1 MKFTADNNHIKDAL
15 NRIKIDLED
24 AKNKYPF
31 ITLLADEYGA
41 AIFATD
47 RISFVES
54 RFAATVEET
63 GSCQVGRNLG
73 PMLSNIRDSQITLSS
88 TEKRLS
94 IQGDLGF
101 KGRLQTIA
109 GDAVP
114 YEGIIE
120 KFGQLDYTFQGKINR
135 HDLASLLKLS
145 TILPESDVE
154 VTPCKY
160 IILYING
167 EEVTGA
173 THESSVGAVE
183 SMPLTLVEYGMVS
196 PDPIKIVLDSTRLKP
211 LLDICDNVVE
221 IWANAADAKNRI
233 AVRVSDGSGQWWGFV
248 SQMQLR
254 SEMTQ

>member
-1 MKFTADNNHIKDAL
+1 MKFTADNNHIKEAI
-15 NRIKIDLED
+15 NRIKIDLD
-24 AKNKYPF
+24 DPKNKYPF
-31 ITLLADEYGA
+31 ITLLADENGA

-47 RISFVES
+47 QISFVES
-54 RFAATVEET
+54 RFAASVEEI

-73 PMLSNIRDSQITLSS
+73 PILSSVRDSQITLSS
-88 TEKRLS
+88 NDKRLS
-94 IQGDLGF
+94 ITGDLGF
-101 KGRLQTIA
+101 KGRLQVVA

-120 KFGQLDYTFQGKINR
+120 KVAAFEYTFQGKINR

-145 TILPESDVE
+145 TILPESDME

-167 EEVTGA
+167 EEVIGA
-173 THESSVGAVE
+173 THESAIGAVE
-183 SMPLTLVEYGMVS
+183 SMPLALVEYTQVT
-196 PDPIKIVLDSTRLKP
+196 PDPIKVVLDSNRFKS
-211 LLDICDNVVE
+211 LLDICDSVVE
-221 IWANAADAKNRI
+221 ICANAADARHRI
-233 AVRVSDGSGQWWGFV
+233 AVRVSDGSGLWWGFI